1 MERKTKE
8 KSVESVKSKK
18 QACYQ
23 DQKSNMILC
32 LNVVNYQW
40 FDNNSFLAKWPTL
53 NFESR
58 QSIKISRPRNFVL
71 FWKKLLM

>member
-1 MERKTKE
+1 MNQTLITFLIPTRELNIRHAMERKTKE
-8 KSVESVKSKK
+8 KSVESVKSNK

-40 FDNNSFLAKWPTL
+40 FDNNSFLAK
-53 NFESR
+53 
-58 QSIKISRPRNFVL
+58 
-71 FWKKLLM
+71 